1 MNTKRLL
8 TSCFGLGFSPFVP
21 GTVGS
26 LFPCAL
32 FIIIA
37 AFTRQLW
44 QSQLAVAGLTVFF
57 AWGTIAFSKYAIELA
72 GREDPSEVV
81 SDEVAGQGLA
91 LLIGS
96 FLPAFS
102 AYPLVS
108 IGILFV
114 LFRFFD
120 ITKIS
125 PANRLE
131 RLPGG
136 QGILLDDI
144 MAGLYAG
151 IVFAAASLF
160 GWVQPVGELLNPYLL
175 PICSYLSGLCGS
187 IGLGVVQGLTE
198 FLPVSSSGHL
208 VMFETFIPSLDPESK
223 DMLLFDLAV
232 HVGTVFSILV
242 VFRKQIVLFARHFF
256 KFDHSGHNPIQLY
269 KKNFAWHFAF
279 CAIITTATTML
290 IYKLFEEP
298 FEASRKLWVVCVM
311 WLITAALL
319 YITDKKTRSSL
330 KLREFGIIGAVV
342 IGLAQSGAIIP
353 GISRSGAT
361 ICAAILYGLHR
372 KWAVEYSFLIAM
384 PAILGGALL
393 TALKHK
399 ELFGAG
405 ILTPGV
411 IISGMLASFLTGII
425 ALRLL
430 IKASRNRQ
438 LKYFSIY
445 CVFISAVSFIYL
457 LLN

>member
-1 MNTKRLL
+1 MNTKRLI
-8 TSCFGLGFSPFVP
+8 TSCFGLGFSPFAP

-26 LFPCAL
+26 LLPCAV
-32 FIIIA
+32 FIAIA
-37 AFTRQLW
+37 ALTPQLW
-44 QSQLAVAGLTVFF
+44 PSQLALAGLTVFF
-57 AWGTIAFSKYAIELA
+57 SWATAAFSSHAIQLA

-81 SDEVAGQGLA
+81 SDEFAGQGLA

-96 FLPAFS
+96 FVSAFAS
-102 AYPLVS
+102 YPLIS
-108 IGILFV
+108 IGILFL

-120 ITKIS
+120 IAKIW

-131 RLPGG
+131 SLLGG
-136 QGILLDDI
+136 IGILADDI

-151 IVFAAASLF
+151 IIFIIVSLF
-160 GWVQPVGELLNPYLL
+160 GWVHSAGELLNPCLFQ
-175 PICSYLSGLCGS
+175 ICDYLSGLSGS
-187 IGLGVVQGLTE
+187 IGLGFVQGLTE

-223 DMLLFDLAV
+223 EMLLFDLAV
-232 HVGTVFSILV
+232 HVGTVFSIIV
-242 VFRKQIVLFARHFF
+242 VFREGIALFARNLLSFHRT
-256 KFDHSGHNPIQLY
+256 GLNPIQLY

-279 CAIITTATTML
+279 CAVITTITTVV

-298 FEASRKLWVVCVM
+298 LQGSRKLWLVCIM
-311 WLITAALL
+311 WLVTAALL
-319 YITDKKTRSSL
+319 YITDKKKRS
-330 KLREFGIIGAVV
+330 RIRFHDFGIIGAVL
-342 IGLAQSGAIIP
+342 IGVAQSGAIIP

-372 KWAVEYSFLIAM
+372 KWAVEFSFLIAM

-393 TALKHK
+393 TALEHK

-405 ILTPGV
+405 VLTPGV
-411 IISGMLASFLTGII
+411 IVSGMLSACLTGII
-425 ALRLL
+425 ALKLL
-430 IKASRNRQ
+430 IKASRKRK